1 MQTIIITNNE
11 AGQRTDK
18 FLRKLL
24 PQTPLGE
31 IYKML
36 RTKKIKI
43 NGKKTEPKYQ
53 LQVNDIINIYKEIAV
68 KKAAKIPQSDSWHN
82 LR

>member
-43 NGKKTEPKYQ
+43 NGKKLSRNT
-53 LQVNDIINIYKEIAV
+53 NCRSTISSIYT
-68 KKAAKIPQSDSWHN
+68 KK
-82 LR
+82 